1 MLLIMWD
8 LPELGIEPMSPALAG
23 GSFTTELSQKPWF
36 GFLLTILVA
45 LAREWTLG
53 SGGSWEAREMVW
65 QSLG

>member
-1 MLLIMWD
+1 MWG
-8 LPELGIEPMSPALAG
+8 PPRPGIEAVSSALAG
-23 GSFTTELSQKPWF
+23 GSFTTEPSQKPWF

-53 SGGSWEAREMVW
+53 SGGSWEAREVVW